1 MCSFLCVNNLT
12 VRLIKLKIPATLAIT
27 TLCTNSHKCNS
38 ESSILK
44 GLRFDNSFYLCI
56 CIRLLAGNSVKE
68 QITHRRL
75 AKAGADSGFLR
86 GGEQTRKVRGGG
98 WRHLLFG
105 QMFPKIARKLRKSD
119 WEGAWVNILLCRSAT
134 GKSNVENN
142 NNNNNK

>member
-44 GLRFDNSFYLCI
+44 GLRFDNSFYLWL

-86 GGEQTRKVRGGG
+86 GGEQTRKVRGGMETPIIRPNVPKNCTKIKKIRLG
-98 WRHLLFG
+98 GGMG
-105 QMFPKIARKLRKSD
+105 QHFTM
-119 WEGAWVNILLCRSAT
+119 
-134 GKSNVENN
+134 
-142 NNNNNK
+142 